1 MKSYEEDVV
10 IESFAK
16 HPLVR
21 NENLTDEKRQKLAE
35 ICEKL
40 GFNPSTE
47 YPHQSSGTE
56 DDTKESLFAVLTD
69 EELDFL
75 LDNGYLDR

>member
-1 MKSYEEDVV
+1 MT
-10 IESFAK
+10 A
-16 HPLVR
+16 
-21 NENLTDEKRQKLAE
+21 NNAEKFNA

-56 DDTKESLFAVLTD
+56 DDTKASLFAVLTD